1 MNPILDQI
9 LVGAV
14 IAVALLYFIFR
25 KRNKCAAGCDCPAAR
40 VKRHLK

>member
-25 KRNKCAAGCDCPAAR
+25 KKKCGAGCECTQAR
-40 VKRHLK
+40 LKRNVK